1 MENLDIEKLERKNIY
16 TAPDGFFAEMQMK
29 VLQETAPKKQGKI
42 VKMNWAYS
50 AAAAVALLFGITFF
64 VTQNNGETEGNT
76 IDNQLAKT
84 ENRGVTSSVSAVEP
98 EKEAVIAYKTLEND
112 LTYVVEDHQREDK
125 APETVSEKTTVKY
138 AKETKPATSQNPE
151 VQVDQILAN
160 FTSAELADLGKNAE
174 QDVYLDLYN

>member
-84 ENRGVTSSVSAVEP
+84 ENRGVTSSVSADEP